1 MVIDNLQN
9 AFLYFG
15 LRKNFQ
21 LAFEYLQQTDFSQ
34 IKNGKIELDGEN
46 VFAIV
51 NRYETHSAE
60 ELKWEAHRKYID
72 VQFVASGFEQIG
84 IVDIGEMS
92 PATEYDEKNDVQ
104 FFTGEGKQFPLNE
117 KTFTIIFPHEV
128 HKPGI
133 ADEERNTQVLKV
145 VIKVKV

>member
-9 AFLYFG
+9 ASLYFG

-34 IKNGKIELDGEN
+34 AANGKYELYDEN

-84 IVDIGEMS
+84 IVDIGEVS
-92 PATEYDEKNDVQ
+92 PVTEYDEKNDVQ

-117 KTFTIIFPHEV
+117 KTFAIIFPHEV

-133 ADEERNTQVLKV
+133 ADKVNSSILKV
-145 VIKVKV
+145 VVKVKV